1 MLTAQ
6 KLYEMQRVNIGAV
19 AADTL
24 DDVSSLRLDNT
35 LSRKERLA
43 RFLNTAENP
52 YCFCVGGVG
61 GEN

>member
-6 KLYEMQRVNIGAV
+6 RLDEMQRVNIGAV

-24 DDVSSLRLDNT
+24 ADVSGLRLGST

-43 RFLNTAENP
+43 RFFYETKLSTET
-52 YCFCVGGVG
+52 FLFFTDMI
-61 GEN
+61 